1 MAGSA
6 GPILLVVLLFFC
18 CCVSSVGGGLWWYT
32 TQQTS
37 NVVAPATTTP
47 APAAAPAPVVDSTIT
62 TSSNVANPSGLNF
75 YKGSGLSF
83 MKYTNVPNDPECA
96 IGWNYYEKDKKKLI
110 LGNIPNITRQD
121 DTQDWCARATP
132 LPSVITTY
140 SAAACQQSGAL
151 FIDDKLTCNDGGTR
165 AGITWKWAVDNQS
178 YACQQNCG
186 GYIVTVVSATLPD
199 VVLKWTMTTAT
210 QSGAGIAGM
219 PPPWYKGALTFTV
232 MPVDKNGRNL
242 LQVPVSKNVNI
253 MQDQARCEQVGV
265 FCVLPVP
272 AWNENKNLI
281 GVYVKVK
288 EGNWGGYQVYKKDD
302 RPGAPWY
309 DAGTNMAPKALSGFL
324 KFGAIALMIIPGVGQ
339 AAALAITVAM
349 NTAAPSWPDG
359 ELVIVPK
366 DCGIVVVCDGHTAG
380 FQSWNNDATWDFMMK
395 GGAASKQY
403 TYTIKFTCWAG
414 NAKSG
419 GNEFYAGWDD
429 QTPEPPKK
437 LPWGTAPKAKPK
449 KK

>member
-32 TQQTS
+32 SQQTS
-37 NVVAPATTTP
+37 NVVAETP
-47 APAAAPAPVVDSTIT
+47 VAAAAPTAPAAVVDSTIA

-151 FIDDKLTCNDGGTR
+151 FIDDKLTCNDGVFM

-186 GYIVTVVSATLPD
+186 GYIVTVVSAALPD
-199 VVLKWTMTTAT
+199 HVLKWTMTSPP
-210 QSGAGIAGM
+210 QSGAGIKGM
-219 PPPWYKGALTFTV
+219 PPPWYKGAITFTV
-232 MPVDKNGRNL
+232 MPVDKKGKNL

-281 GVYVKVK
+281 GVHV
-288 EGNWGGYQVYKKDD
+288 ENTAGNFGGYVVYHKKSNFV
-302 RPGAPWY
+302 Y
-309 DAGTNMAPKALSGFL
+309 DAGTNMASKELSGFL
-324 KFGAIALMIIPGVGQ
+324 KFGAL
-339 AAALAITVAM
+339 ALAATVFLAPVAIAVTVAM
-349 NTAAPSWPDG
+349 NEAGPKWGAG

-366 DCGIVVVCDGHTAG
+366 DGGITIICDGHIAG
-380 FQSWNNDATWDFMMK
+380 FQSWNDDATWDFMMK
-395 GGAASKQY
+395 GGAANKQY
-403 TYTIKFTCWAG
+403 TYSIKYTCWGG

-419 GNEFYAGWDD
+419 DPYYAGWGD
-429 QTPEPPKK
+429 QTPPPPAK
-437 LPWGTAPKAKPK
+437 LPWGTIPKTKADAK

>member
-1 MAGSA
+1 
-6 GPILLVVLLFFC
+6 
-18 CCVSSVGGGLWWYT
+18 
-32 TQQTS
+32 
-37 NVVAPATTTP
+37 
-47 APAAAPAPVVDSTIT
+47 
-62 TSSNVANPSGLNF
+62 
-75 YKGSGLSF
+75 
-83 MKYTNVPNDPECA
+83 MKYTNVANDPECA
-96 IGWNYYEKDKKKLI
+96 IGWNYYAADKKKLI

-151 FIDDKLTCNDGGTR
+151 FIDDKLTCNDGGSM

-186 GYIVTVVSATLPD
+186 GYIVTVVSATLPEH
-199 VVLKWTMTTAT
+199 VLKWTITSPP
-210 QSGAGIAGM
+210 QSGAGIKGM

-232 MPVDKNGRNL
+232 MPVDKKGKNL

-281 GVYVKVK
+281 GVHVEVKD
-288 EGNWGGYQVYKKDD
+288 GNFGGYVVYWKKDFV
-302 RPGAPWY
+302 Y
-309 DAGTNMAPKALSGFL
+309 DAGTNMASEALSGFL
-324 KFGAIALMIIPGVGQ
+324 KFGALALLIVPGLQAVAIA
-339 AAALAITVAM
+339 ATVAM
-349 NTAAPSWPDG
+349 NEAAPNWGAG

-366 DCGIVVVCDGHTAG
+366 GGGITIICDGHIAG
-380 FQSWNNDATWDFMMK
+380 FQSWNDDNTWDFMMK
-395 GGAASKQY
+395 GGAANKQY

-414 NAKSG
+414 DAKSG
-419 GNEFYAGWDD
+419 NNEFYAGWGD
-429 QTPEPPKK
+429 QTPKPPEK
-437 LPWGTAPKAKPK
+437 LPWGTVPKAKSKPKEKTPPK
-449 KK
+449 KNDSQDSTVSTMDSINNSLSNFSKAARVAAAFS

>member
-18 CCVSSVGGGLWWYT
+18 CCVSSVGGGIWWYT

-37 NVVAPATTTP
+37 NAAPASAATTV
-47 APAAAPAPVVDSTIT
+47 AASAAPAPAPVIDSTIA

-83 MKYTNVPNDPECA
+83 MKYTNVANDPECA
-96 IGWNYYEKDKKKLI
+96 IGWNYYAKDKKKLI
-110 LGNIPNITRQD
+110 LGNIPNITKQD

-140 SAAACQQSGAL
+140 SASVCQQSGAL

-178 YACQQNCG
+178 HACQQNCG
-186 GYIVTVVSATLPD
+186 GYIVTVVSATLPEH
-199 VVLKWTMTTAT
+199 VLKWTMTSPT

-232 MPVDKNGRNL
+232 MPVDKKGKNL

-281 GVYVKVK
+281 GVHVKVK
-288 EGNWGGYQVYKKDD
+288 EGNWGGYVVYWKKDFV
-302 RPGAPWY
+302 Y

-324 KFGAIALMIIPGVGQ
+324 KFGAL
-339 AAALAITVAM
+339 ALAITGVGAIAAVAVTVAM
-349 NTAAPSWPDG
+349 NTAAPKWTDG

-366 DCGIVVVCDGHTAG
+366 GGGITIICDGHTAG
-380 FQSWNNDATWDFMMK
+380 FQSWNDDATWDKMIK
-395 GGAASKQY
+395 DGAAQKQY
-403 TYTIKFTCWAG
+403 TYSILFKCWGG

-419 GNEFYAGWDD
+419 GNDFYAGWGD
-429 QTPEPPKK
+429 QTPEPPKQ
-437 LPWGTAPKAKPK
+437 LPWGTVPTVKTK
-449 KK
+449 K